1 MHWMCCSIRK
11 GHPISMLL
19 EIYHQGKDNLR
30 TISCSFIGEKG
41 NLNVISVTWLS
52 IGMAGPGSMAVKY
65 QK

>member
-1 MHWMCCSIRK
+1 
-11 GHPISMLL
+11 MLL